1 MNAAGLA
8 SAIFGRWFDASADGA
23 FAVDRT
29 SGTLLCCNARFAEM
43 LGRAP
48 CDLAGAA
55 LGELLL
61 ENTTPSEL
69 LGAYGHR
76 DHVAFHHAAGGLA
89 FLTLT
94 ISPIA
99 DVEHGQLVAYLA
111 RDTTAARRLELE
123 RLASHDELHAAHGDL
138 ALLVAELTSAKLQ
151 LEERNREIA
160 VLAGQVSRF
169 GWRAA
174 VGELIAGIAHHLN
187 NPVGALAS
195 TLRRLEGQLESV
207 ADDEARQPLLRLVQ
221 RSREIAMRIESN
233 VGSVVRAHEAGA
245 ANPTRDWL
253 LLHHE
258 IETAL
263 SMFADRLERV
273 TVVRDYR
280 DEPPVL
286 VPHDSLHL
294 VLSNLIDNSLRAM
307 GEQGTLTVT
316 VERSAAAVVVRISDS
331 GAGVPPAILPR
342 LFEPILSARSGGAGL
357 GLSTA
362 QRLARAWGGD
372 LAHVPAASGCTFEV
386 RIPVPPGAAAIDGA
400 FPLHGDVMS
409 LLSSPPSSAEPT
421 KDPS

>member
-1 MNAAGLA
+1 M
-8 SAIFGRWFDASADGA
+8 WFDASADGA
-23 FAVDRT
+23 FAVDRN
-29 SGTLLCCNARFAEM
+29 SGKLVCANSRFAEM
-43 LGRAP
+43 LGRQP
-48 CDLAGAA
+48 SDLIEAA
-55 LGELLL
+55 FGELLL

-76 DHVAFHHAAGGLA
+76 DYVAFHHADGGLA
-89 FLTLT
+89 FLTLA
-94 ISPIA
+94 IA
-99 DVEHGQLVAYLA
+99 PVPRLEYGELVAYLA
-111 RDTTAARRLELE
+111 RDSTAARRRELE

-138 ALLVAELTSAKLQ
+138 SLLVAELTSAKLQ

-187 NPVGALAS
+187 NPVGALSS
-195 TLRRLEGQLESV
+195 TLRRLEDQLESV
-207 ADDEARQPLLRLVQ
+207 AEEPTRLRLLRLVQ
-221 RSREIAMRIESN
+221 RGREIAMRIEAN
-233 VGSVVRAHEAGA
+233 VDSVVRAHEAGA

-258 IETAL
+258 IDTAL
-263 SMFADRLERV
+263 SMFADRLEQV

-280 DEPPVL
+280 DEPPIL

-307 GEQGTLTVT
+307 QERGTLQLT
-316 VERSAAAVVVRISDS
+316 VERSATAVLVRISDS
-331 GAGVPPAILPR
+331 GPGVPAAVLPR
-342 LFEPILSARSGGAGL
+342 LFEPILSARAGGTGL

-372 LAHVPAASGCTFEV
+372 LAHVPSPSGCTFE
-386 RIPVPPGAAAIDGA
+386 IKLPVPPGAAAIDGA
-400 FPLHGDVMS
+400 FPLHD
-409 LLSSPPSSAEPT
+409 LPNQPRTLHEERPHPHRR
-421 KDPS
+421 